1 MVEIVEMHED
11 GTETVLEAVV
21 GDKAHAFTHVSTRR
35 KREAGLVRRV
45 PRLLEFNQQMRLP
58 RLLDLTPGP
67 PPESI
72 DLKIRD
78 RRTEPAQSD
87 GMDTTL
93 PEHGAKQTQAI
104 VRASALCKRAWPECN
119 VMPQPDEDVA
129 MHSPAKRARRPVGK
143 LRPGRRMSNHL
154 GRNRPDFHRLHTLL
168 LCCILC
174 VVFCVLYAV
183 YSVLCMLCVLCA
195 VYSVLCVLCVLCALC
210 CILCAVY
217 CALYSLRCLLCAV
230 FSVLCALCS
239 ALYCAVLSVLY
250 SLRCL
255 LYAVFSVLCAVFS
268 AVSTLRCLL
277 CAGPIHRGPTCTTFL
292 SLVVGRKHTPQART
306 LSPPLPD
313 VSH

>member
-21 GDKAHAFTHVSTRR
+21 GDMAHAFTHVSTRR
-35 KREAGLVRRV
+35 KRESGLVRRV

-93 PEHGAKQTQAI
+93 HEHGAKQTQAI

-129 MHSPAKRARRPVGK
+129 MHSPAKRARLPVGK
-143 LRPGRRMSNHL
+143 SSDSGLQHVRCSSRKRVRPIEIENVESKFGSLSFGASRPMLNVKRR
-154 GRNRPDFHRLHTLL
+154 
-168 LCCILC
+168 C
-174 VVFCVLYAV
+174 
-183 YSVLCMLCVLCA
+183 
-195 VYSVLCVLCVLCALC
+195 
-210 CILCAVY
+210 
-217 CALYSLRCLLCAV
+217 
-230 FSVLCALCS
+230 
-239 ALYCAVLSVLY
+239 
-250 SLRCL
+250 
-255 LYAVFSVLCAVFS
+255 
-268 AVSTLRCLL
+268 
-277 CAGPIHRGPTCTTFL
+277 
-292 SLVVGRKHTPQART
+292 
-306 LSPPLPD
+306 
-313 VSH
+313 